1 MSMWSRLTN
10 VFRFGRVARELDDL
24 ILHLRANE
32 EEIGIWVFRT
42 EGSADLVEAHDR
54 ALQEHAGDWLV
65 REVRLYLK
73 RTLKFHIHDEKN
85 ESKTGDKVLIVETR
99 PLSKTKRWRLMKVL
113 ERAV

>member
-1 MSMWSRLTN
+1 MSTATETTTSVTDDRGD
-10 VFRFGRVARELDDL
+10 RKRV
-24 ILHLRANE
+24 
-32 EEIGIWVFRT
+32 IGVVVSDKMLKTRVVSVT
-42 EGSADLVEAHDR
+42 EHYQHPVYGK
-54 ALQEHAGDWLV
+54 
-65 REVRLYLK
+65 YLK